1 MTKRPQ
7 KIAALI
13 VAAGRGTRAGAGVPK
28 QWRAL
33 GEGRVADATVTRFR
47 AHPRIGQIC
56 LVIHPEDHDIAIG
69 IDGVTLVHGRASRDG
84 SVKAGL
90 EALEPDMPDFVLI
103 HDVARPLISDRVID
117 TVINALDTHPGAAP
131 AIPVTDA
138 LWRGADGQVTG
149 TENREGL
156 YRAQTP
162 QGFHFA
168 KILAAH
174 RAHPGGAADDVE
186 VARTAGLDVAIVPG
200 EERNMK
206 ITTPEDFAR
215 AEELMKG

>member
-1 MTKRPQ
+1 MKTQ

-13 VAAGRGTRAGAGVPK
+13 VAAGRGTRAGGGVPK

-33 GEGRVADATVTRFR
+33 GEARVADATVARFR
-47 AHPRIGQIC
+47 DHPRMGQIC
-56 LVIHPEDHDIAIG
+56 LVVHPDDHAIAADIE
-69 IDGVTLVHGRASRDG
+69 GVTLVHGRASRDG
-84 SVKAGL
+84 SVQAGL
-90 EALEPDMPDFVLI
+90 EALEPDAPDLVLI
-103 HDVARPLISDRVID
+103 HDVARPLVSDRVID
-117 TVINALDTHPGAAP
+117 AVIDALDTHPGAAP

-138 LWRGADGQVTG
+138 LWRGAGGRVTG
-149 TENREGL
+149 TESREGL

-168 KILAAH
+168 RILAAH
-174 RAHPGGAADDVE
+174 RTHPGGAADDVE
-186 VARTAGLDVAIVPG
+186 VARAAGLDVAIVPG